1 MMEQSP
7 GIGDL
12 HPREDIQRKSALF
25 VSLEKIPIHLAEAV
39 NEVLV
44 MPWMQPAEAC
54 TVPSLTAPCL
64 HLSLLMLYGKQFPS
78 QHLITVL

>member
-1 MMEQSP
+1 MVLIRRAGSRKPLPEIVMMEQSP

-39 NEVLV
+39 NEVYIFAGQMADPV
-44 MPWMQPAEAC
+44 
-54 TVPSLTAPCL
+54 
-64 HLSLLMLYGKQFPS
+64 LYGPGDAMDAAR
-78 QHLITVL
+78 